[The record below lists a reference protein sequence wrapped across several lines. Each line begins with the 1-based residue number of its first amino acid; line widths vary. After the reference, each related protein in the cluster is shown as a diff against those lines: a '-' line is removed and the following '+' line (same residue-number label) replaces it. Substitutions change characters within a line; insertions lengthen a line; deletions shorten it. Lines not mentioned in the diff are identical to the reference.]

1 MKKSK
6 VLTITSILLI
16 ISGIIGLLASI
27 PALLNLDVVNQAL
40 VDAGMNTVPAWTC
53 VFSILCAVVAFAAGV
68 IGVRFRSVELV
79 KVIGLVN
86 IAFTVVSIIVAI
98 TVSSA
103 DITVVAN
110 LVIPALYM
118 LGWAKSK

>member
-6 VLTITSILLI
+6 LLTITSILLI
-16 ISGIIGLLASI
+16 ISGITGALVSV
-27 PALLNLDVVNQAL
+27 PALLNLDVFNQAL
-40 VDAGMNTVPAWTC
+40 VDAGMNTVPAWTY

-68 IGVRFRSVELV
+68 IGIRFKSAELV
-79 KVIGLVN
+79 KVIGLIN

-103 DITVVAN
+103 GITVVAN

-118 LGWAKSK
+118 WGWTKSK

>member
-1 MKKSK
+1 MKRSK
-6 VLTITSILLI
+6 VLTITSIILI
-16 ISGIIGLLASI
+16 ISGIFGILAGV

-40 VDAGMNTVPAWTC
+40 VEAGMNTVPAWTYI
-53 VFSILCAVVAFAAGV
+53 FSILCAVVAFAAGI

-86 IAFTVVSIIVAI
+86 IAFTVVSIIIGIVI
-98 TVSSA
+98 SSA
-103 DITVVAN
+103 SISSVLN

-118 LGWAKSK
+118 WGWAKSK